1 MSISRFV
8 GATSREAMR
17 QVRMALGPDALIISN
32 KRINGGV
39 EILATDST
47 DEAAAHAMAAS
58 KTTVASNPAVS
69 SSTTSSGSRP
79 PMTPPPRPPSSTQ
92 EVMSAIQSLKGSL
105 EGRIEEVMWSN
116 QLRVNSELLSLFQNL
131 LSYGFSMALL
141 RAMLKRLP
149 AGLSLR
155 AAMQWVRKE
164 LDTHLPV
171 LKSEDHLWQPGLAL
185 ALVGP
190 TGVGKTTTIAKLA
203 ARAVRK
209 FSSENVVLVTTDTY
223 RIGAHEQLKIYADL
237 LHIKIHV
244 VQKPQELR
252 QVILGLRADQ
262 VILIDNVGVSQR
274 DKYVQDQSMMLASA
288 GRRIQRLLVVN
299 AASHGDT
306 LDEVARMYRK
316 DAGTSLTGCIIS
328 KVDEASRL
336 GAALDI
342 ALRYQLPIHYV
353 SDGQRVPEDLRY
365 LNASQLVDMALSKSP
380 NNRALFA
387 PTTADLA
394 ALISANEVQEQAK
407 TKTQNTSSHTQML
420 QQIIAL
426 SNSSNEVVDLDQLRH
441 VAGLIDEAAFASAA
455 FDLWRDSKKK
465 HQLPDLPERAAT
477 QLRDSVL
484 EANSV
489 AAVQPVVVHHIKR
502 RLSAEKAQLY
512 ASVVGAG
519 TGALLAMPLLQLKEQ
534 SAWYTNSGINQRV
547 GIEKKTKTTTH
558 GVSGRFELEHAIQWV
573 QENSPPS
580 AVVHWVEEHNNELW
594 QQWQY
599 NKTNV
604 MVLVAPSTRCWH
616 VDGHSTPAAIV
627 KQLNFYALNHHKM
640 SLPYRRVM
648 DKMYAEQRFWY
659 AQTPIEL
666 RVRGGEVVRLQLYAL
681 QVLDAKNLTEIK
693 THYAFCLVD
702 SLLETSPEQMARWLL
717 QHTEAK
723 RVLRFVGRAY
733 HHQAL
738 QNFVKQQRL
747 DRELGLELAALFGA
761 AAWELEQETA
771 LDAVN
776 TLLLALSGDGAL
788 RQTQVTASLLK
799 LFNLKDLL
807 QQH

>member
-32 KRINGGV
+32 KRVNGGV

-47 DEAAAHAMAAS
+47 DEAATHAMASPKATPEAAAS
-58 KTTVASNPAVS
+58 ADI
-69 SSTTSSGSRP
+69 SGSRP
-79 PMTPPPRPPSSTQ
+79 PMTPPPRQPSPSSTQ

-171 LKSEDHLWQPGLAL
+171 LKNEDHLWQPGLAL

-223 RIGAHEQLKIYADL
+223 RIGAHEQLKIYAEL
-237 LHIKIHV
+237 MHIKIHV

-274 DKYVQDQSMMLASA
+274 DKYVQDQSLMLASA

-316 DAGTSLTGCIIS
+316 DAGSSLVGCIIS

-365 LNASQLVDMALSKSP
+365 LSASQLVDMALSKSSTS
-380 NNRALFA
+380 RALFA

-407 TKTQNTSSHTQML
+407 MQSTVDHTYLLKQVL
-420 QQIIAL
+420 AL
-426 SNSSNEVVDLDQLRH
+426 SHISNEAVDLEQLRH
-441 VAGLIDEAAFASAA
+441 VAGLVDEAAFASAA

-465 HQLPDLPERAAT
+465 HQLPDLPEYAAT
-477 QLRDSVL
+477 KLRDAVL
-484 EANSV
+484 EANST
-489 AAVQPVVVHHIKR
+489 AATQPVLFHHIKQ
-502 RLSAEKAQLY
+502 RLGAEKAQLY
-512 ASVVGAG
+512 ALAVGAG
-519 TGALLAMPLLQLKEQ
+519 TGELIALPLLQLKEQ
-534 SAWYTNSGINQRV
+534 AAWYANSGVNQR
-547 GIEKKTKTTTH
+547 IDTQRA
-558 GVSGRFELEHAIQWV
+558 VSGRIELEHAMQWA
-573 QENSPPS
+573 QKNSPPS
-580 AVVHWVEEHNNELW
+580 VVVHWVEEHNNQLW
-594 QQWQY
+594 QQWQQMRL
-599 NKTNV
+599 NV
-604 MVLVAPSTRCWH
+604 MALVAPSTRCWH
-616 VDGHSTPAAIV
+616 VDGHSTPAAIA
-627 KQLNFYALNHHKM
+627 KQLDFYALNQKKM
-640 SLPYRRVM
+640 LLPYRTVAG
-648 DKMYAEQRFWY
+648 KPLTEQSFWY

-666 RVRGGEVVRLQLYAL
+666 RARSGEVVRLQLYAL

-693 THYAFCLVD
+693 SYYAFN
-702 SLLETSPEQMARWLL
+702 LLDRALASSPEQMAVWLL
-717 QHTEAK
+717 QHTESK
-723 RVLRFVGRAY
+723 NLLRFVGRAY
-733 HHQAL
+733 HHKTL
-738 QNFVKQQRL
+738 QHFVSQQGL
-747 DRELGLELAALFGA
+747 DRDMALELAAVLGG
-761 AAWELEQETA
+761 AAWELEQIEA
-771 LDAVN
+771 LQAVSK
-776 TLLLALSGDGAL
+776 LLLALSGEGAL
-788 RQTQVTASLLK
+788 RQTQISSSLLK

-807 QQH
+807 QQS

>member
-17 QVRMALGPDALIISN
+17 QVRMALGPDALIVSN
-32 KRINGGV
+32 KRVNGGV

-47 DEAAAHAMAAS
+47 DEAAAHAMLSKHPAAAPSAAPAAS
-58 KTTVASNPAVS
+58 AAV
-69 SSTTSSGSRP
+69 GSRP
-79 PMTPPPRPPSSTQ
+79 AMTPPPRQPSATQ

-116 QLRVNSELLSLFQNL
+116 QLRVNSELLNLFQNL

-149 AGLSLR
+149 AGLPLR

-237 LHIKIHV
+237 LHIRIHV
-244 VQKPQELR
+244 VQTPQELR
-252 QVILGLRADQ
+252 QVVLGLRADQ

-306 LDEVARMYRK
+306 LDEVARMYSK
-316 DAGTSLTGCIIS
+316 EAGASLAGCIIS
-328 KVDEASRL
+328 KVDEASRI
-336 GAALDI
+336 GAALDV

-365 LNASQLVDMALSKSP
+365 LTASQLVDMALSKSP
-380 NNRALFA
+380 NERALFA

-394 ALISANEVQEQAK
+394 ALISATEVQKQAK
-407 TKTQNTSSHTQML
+407 TQGEGSSHAHML
-420 QQIIAL
+420 QQVLAFSNL
-426 SNSSNEVVDLDQLRH
+426 SNETVSVDQLRQ
-441 VAGLIDEAAFASAA
+441 VASLVDEAAFTSAA

-465 HQLPDLPERAAT
+465 HQLPDVPQRAAT

-484 EANSV
+484 EASSAD
-489 AAVQPVVVHHIKR
+489 AAQPVLLHHIKQ
-502 RLSAEKAQLY
+502 RLSAEKTQLY
-512 ASVVGAG
+512 ALTVGAG
-519 TGALLAMPLLQLKEQ
+519 TGELLAVPLLQRKAQ
-534 SAWYTNSGINQRV
+534 TVWYSNAGINQR
-547 GIEKKTKTTTH
+547 INHNSPAT
-558 GVSGRFELEHAIQWV
+558 GRFELEHALQWAH
-573 QENSPPS
+573 ENSPPS
-580 AVVHWVEEHNNELW
+580 STVHWVEEHNQQLW
-594 QQWQY
+594 QQWQQ
-599 NKTNV
+599 KQMSV
-604 MVLVAPSTRCWH
+604 MSLVAPSTRCWH
-616 VDGHSTPAAIV
+616 IDGHSTAAAII
-627 KQLNFYALNHHKM
+627 KQLDFQALHPNKM
-640 SLPYRRVM
+640 ALPYRHVMARARV
-648 DKMYAEQRFWY
+648 EQSFWY
-659 AQTPIEL
+659 AQAPIEL
-666 RVRGGEVVRLQLYAL
+666 RVRGAEVVRLQLYAL
-681 QVLDAKNLTEIK
+681 QSVDAAQLTEIK
-693 THYAFCLVD
+693 TYYVFCLLD
-702 SLLETSPEQMARWLL
+702 KNLTNSPEQMASWLL
-717 QHTEAK
+717 QHLEAK
-723 RVLRFVGRAY
+723 RLLRFVGQAY
-733 HHQAL
+733 QHQAL
-738 QNFVKQQRL
+738 GNFVSQQGLER
-747 DRELGLELAALFGA
+747 DMSLELAALFGG
-761 AAWELEQETA
+761 AAWELEQSEG
-771 LDAVN
+771 LQPVN
-776 TLLLALSGDGAL
+776 ELLLALSGASAL
-788 RQTQVTASLLK
+788 RQTQITASLLK

-807 QQH
+807 QQP

>member
-17 QVRMALGPDALIISN
+17 QVRMALGPDALIVSN
-32 KRINGGV
+32 RRINGGV

-47 DEAAAHAMAAS
+47 DTAAAHQAITAQAQAQAARTADS
-58 KTTVASNPAVS
+58 AAAPTAGAAA
-69 SSTTSSGSRP
+69 RP
-79 PMTPPPRPPSSTQ
+79 PMTPPPHQPSSTQ

-116 QLRVNSELLSLFQNL
+116 QLRVNTELLGLFQQL
-131 LSYGFSMALL
+131 LSYGFSMSLL

-171 LKSEDHLWQPGLAL
+171 LRNEDHLWQPGLAL

-209 FSSENVVLVTTDTY
+209 FSSDNVVLITTDTY

-237 LHIKIHV
+237 MHIPIHV
-244 VQKPQELR
+244 VQKPQQLR

-274 DKYVQDQSMMLASA
+274 DKYVQDQSAMLASA

-316 DAGTSLTGCIIS
+316 EAGSSLTGCVIS

-365 LNASQLVDMALSKSP
+365 LSASQLVDMALAKTPSD
-380 NNRALFA
+380 RALFA
-387 PTTADLA
+387 PSTADLA

-407 TKTQNTSSHTQML
+407 SQSSGARAQML
-420 QQIIAL
+420 QQVLAL
-426 SNSSNEVVDLDQLRH
+426 SSLSNEAVDIEQLRYA
-441 VAGLIDEAAFASAA
+441 AGLVDEAAFASAA
-455 FDLWRDSKKK
+455 FDFWRDSKKK
-465 HQLPDLPERAAT
+465 HQLPDLPVRALA

-484 EANSV
+484 EANTL
-489 AAVQPVVVHHIKR
+489 AAEQPVFLHHIKQ

-512 ASVVGAG
+512 ALAVGAG
-519 TGALLAMPLLQLKEQ
+519 NGELLALPLLQRTDQ
-534 SAWYTNSGINQRV
+534 TAWYTNSGIKQR
-547 GIEKKTKTTTH
+547 INPNSADFK
-558 GVSGRFELEHAIQWV
+558 GRFELLHAMQWV
-573 QENSPPS
+573 KEHTPPS
-580 AVVHWVEEHNNELW
+580 AMVHWVEEHNTALW
-594 QQWQY
+594 QQWQQE
-599 NKTNV
+599 NTSV
-604 MVLVAPSTRCWH
+604 MALAAPSMRCWH
-616 VDGHSTPAAIV
+616 IDGHSTPAAIA
-627 KQLNFYALNHHKM
+627 KQLNFHALNQKKM
-640 SLPYRRVM
+640 PLSALQY
-648 DKMYAEQRFWY
+648 WY
-659 AQTPIEL
+659 AQTAIEL
-666 RVRGGEVVRLQLYAL
+666 RPRGAEVVRLQLFIL
-681 QVLDAKNLTEIK
+681 QCTDVKQPDEVKN
-693 THYAFCLVD
+693 HYAIQRIDAGVIV
-702 SLLETSPEQMARWLL
+702 SPEEVAISLL
-717 QHTEAK
+717 QHIDAK
-723 RVLRFVGRAY
+723 RLLRDVARAEA
-733 HHQAL
+733 HAAL
-738 QNFVKQQRL
+738 NSFMQQHSL
-747 DRELGLELAALFGA
+747 DEEMGLELAALLGG
-761 AAWELEQETA
+761 AAWELEQVA
-771 LDAVN
+771 VLDAVKA
-776 TLLLALSGDGAL
+776 LLLALSGDKAL
-788 RQTQVTASLLK
+788 RQTQITASLLK
-799 LFNLKDLL
+799 LFNLKELL